1 MKDERLFKAKFY
13 ETCILMPILTV
24 EVFCE
29 EVLTT

>member
-24 EVFCE
+24 EVS
-29 EVLTT
+29 VKKS